1 MTLNII
7 AIVLNLT
14 ALIIRKKSDW
24 IAILNAV
31 IIIVNYTALA
41 TR

>member
-1 MTLNII
+1 MALNII
-7 AIVLNLT
+7 AIVLNM
-14 ALIIRKKSDW
+14 AILIIRKESDW

-31 IIIVNYTALA
+31 CIIVNYIALA